1 MVEALIPEKLRI
13 DGVMFVRLSD
23 MTGKEVINIADGA
36 RLGIIEECELLFDAR
51 TGRIE
56 SLLLPS
62 RGGFLQIFGD
72 SRGCD
77 IPWQSIRR
85 IGDEVIIT
93 DLSEFNDKAMRR
105 ERQE

>member
-1 MVEALIPEKLRI
+1 M
-13 DGVMFVRLSD
+13 RLSD

-36 RLGIIEECELLFDAR
+36 RLGVIEECDLCFDAK

-56 SLLLPS
+56 SLLLPG
-62 RGGFLQIFGD
+62 RGGFMQWFGELK
-72 SRGCD
+72 GAA

-93 DLSEFNDKAMRR
+93 DMSESSDRDFWGLDQDR
-105 ERQE
+105 

>member
-1 MVEALIPEKLRI
+1 
-13 DGVMFVRLSD
+13 

-36 RLGIIEECELLFDAR
+36 RLGIIEECELAFDAR

-56 SLLLPS
+56 SLLLPG
-62 RGGFLQIFGD
+62 RGGFLQLFGEY
-72 SRGCD
+72 RGAV

-93 DLSEFNDKAMRR
+93 DLSEVTDHSVMTRR
-105 ERQE
+105 DRAENR